1 MCPENKNIMRVVDCM
16 ILKQAIRD
24 LASKDINLSES
35 ASDFF
40 KSSSYEELCLSL
52 EIDKSMMDKSIKEL
66 ETYPLIS
73 KKKLA
78 NRMAVMLDGFSRE

>member
-1 MCPENKNIMRVVDCM
+1 MCPENKNIMKVVECM

-24 LASKDINLSES
+24 LASKDTNLSES

-40 KSSSYEELCLSL
+40 KSSNYKELCLSL

-78 NRMAVMLDGFSRE
+78 NKMAIMLDGFSRE

>member
-1 MCPENKNIMRVVDCM
+1 MCPENKNIMKVVDCM

-40 KSSSYEELCLSL
+40 KSSNYKELCLSL

-78 NRMAVMLDGFSRE
+78 NRMAIMLDGFSRE